1 MVRDPIHNEACAS
14 CARFRHLDL
23 PSSHGCHRMEF
34 GYLPPGIS
42 KAKPHPDSVNR
53 KLELRNDRKLRL
65 REPRE
70 VVRKSRIS
78 TSRHSAT
85 LRHYPSIFP

>member
-1 MVRDPIHNEACAS
+1 MS
-14 CARFRHLDL
+14 Q
-23 PSSHGCHRMEF
+23 
-34 GYLPPGIS
+34 GIS

-53 KLELRNDRKLRL
+53 KLELRKDRKLRL

-70 VVRKSRIS
+70 VVRKSRIP